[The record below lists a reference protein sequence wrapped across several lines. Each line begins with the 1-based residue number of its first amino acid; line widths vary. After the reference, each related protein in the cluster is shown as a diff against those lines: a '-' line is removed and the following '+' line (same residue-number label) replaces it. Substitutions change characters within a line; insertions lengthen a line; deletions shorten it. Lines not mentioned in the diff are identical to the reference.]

1 MGLISIQ
8 KAAEHLE
15 VSERTLYRLINRG
28 SLIASKVG
36 GQWRI
41 STDEINRYLKD
52 NQKKRG

>member
-1 MGLISIQ
+1 MGLISVQ